1 MSAIDRIEI
10 HEFTYETPNLGPDS
24 SGFNFVYRPGGK
36 FEITKFAL
44 VVRTADGGR
53 GEYVTQWGGT
63 KIALAQVMTL
73 VPQLIG
79 KDASQREFIYDI
91 CKRALR
97 QFDHMGYGAIDILLW
112 DWAGKSVKQPI
123 SKMLGGWR
131 TKLPTY
137 ASTYHGDR
145 NGGLSSPQAYVDF
158 AQQCYD
164 MGYRAFKMHGWTE
177 GNVRE
182 EVETVLKLGERFRGK
197 MTLMLDPACELRTF
211 ADALTV
217 GRACDEAGFMWYE
230 DPFRDTGISIHAHR
244 KLRQF
249 LKTPLLQTEHV
260 RGLEPKAD
268 FIVGDGTDYVRADPE
283 YDFGITGT
291 MKIAHLSEAFGLD
304 VEIHASGPAHRHC
317 MAAIRNTNFYELA
330 LVGPKCGNALPPV
343 YAGGY
348 TEQLKGVDQDGCFPV
363 PQGPGLG
370 VTYDWGFIEKHRT
383 ALHEFK

>member
-217 GRACDEAGFMWYE
+217 GRACDEAG
-230 DPFRDTGISIHAHR
+230 SC
-244 KLRQF
+244 
-249 LKTPLLQTEHV
+249 
-260 RGLEPKAD
+260 
-268 FIVGDGTDYVRADPE
+268 GTKIRSATRASR
-283 YDFGITGT
+283 FTR
-291 MKIAHLSEAFGLD
+291 IASC
-304 VEIHASGPAHRHC
+304 ASSS
-317 MAAIRNTNFYELA
+317 
-330 LVGPKCGNALPPV
+330 
-343 YAGGY
+343 
-348 TEQLKGVDQDGCFPV
+348 
-363 PQGPGLG
+363 
-370 VTYDWGFIEKHRT
+370 KHRCCRPSMSAAWSPRPTLSSAT
-383 ALHEFK
+383 ARIMCGPIPSTTSASPAP

>member
-10 HEFTYETPNLGPDS
+10 HEFTYETPNSDPIPAVSISYTGRAASLRLPNLRS
-24 SGFNFVYRPGGK
+24 WSHGGWRSRR
-36 FEITKFAL
+36 ICHA
-44 VVRTADGGR
+44 VG
-53 GEYVTQWGGT
+53 WT

-217 GRACDEAGFMWYE
+217 GRACDEAAFMWYE

-268 FIVGDGTDYVRADPE
+268 FIVGDARIMCGPIPST
-283 YDFGITGT
+283 T
-291 MKIAHLSEAFGLD
+291 S
-304 VEIHASGPAHRHC
+304 ASPA
-317 MAAIRNTNFYELA
+317 
-330 LVGPKCGNALPPV
+330 P
-343 YAGGY
+343 
-348 TEQLKGVDQDGCFPV
+348 
-363 PQGPGLG
+363 
-370 VTYDWGFIEKHRT
+370 
-383 ALHEFK
+383 